1 MAIRVGSVV
10 KKTAKIIGISIGTL
24 LLILFL
30 LPYVLPDTISR
41 KVKAL
46 VNHSIDGEVNFSRAR
61 LSFFKHFPALTLTL
75 QDFTLKGSAPFKQD
89 TLIAAKDV
97 GFGINLSAL
106 LHGDITIDKFFI
118 NTANINVQVNE
129 QGEANYN
136 VYRSAGSTQNTS
148 GGADTTAALKID
160 RIVIKNSNL
169 VYNDLSSAVLLHAQ
183 GLSYTGNGDLSK
195 GIFDLTSHIDID
207 AFDFYYDRQPY
218 VQKKKI
224 NADLLT
230 KVNTNSLELI
240 FEKNRLKIN
249 QLPVTFTGKFDF
261 LSRGY
266 DMDFRLNSKDA
277 DLEDVFSV
285 LPPSY
290 QGWLKNTRIKGNA
303 NISTNLTGRYIG
315 GTDTMPDLQFD
326 MKVRNG
332 YIAYKKAPAP
342 VSNLYF
348 DFDSKL
354 PGLDPE
360 HLQLQVDSVFF
371 NLEKDYFSA
380 VLKIKGFSAPDIFAR
395 VNSSVDL
402 EKFDKALGLQDID
415 MKGKLNLHLD
425 VNGKY
430 STGQNPARLRKD
442 IIVTSIPSFYL
453 QSSLQNGFVHYL
465 PLPKAIDTINF
476 TVSANC
482 PDNNYHHTSAAIEN
496 IDIKALNNFITG
508 FVHVKNAA
516 DFPVDAALK
525 AQFDLADIQQFYPLD
540 SVRLK
545 GTVALNV
552 NSSGNYVPAKKIFPK
567 TEAVIKVENASV
579 QTKYYPSPVEKIM
592 IDATLQ
598 NKEGTFY
605 DLVATI
611 KPVSFEFEG
620 KPFMVQADLQHLD
633 NLNYDIVSKGE
644 LDLGK
649 LAHVF
654 SPGGWNM
661 NGTIETDLSLK
672 GNQADAAAGRYAK
685 LHNSGTLKV
694 HAITLNSD
702 WYPKPFFIDKGVF
715 RFHQDLMQFEAFRA
729 RYGRSSLTVNG
740 SVSNVFNYLA
750 NAGPLRGTVQLN
762 ADKIILDELM
772 AYNGDS
778 TSVRT
783 DTTAQK
789 SSGVIIIPSNLDL
802 NLDAAVKNVE
812 YNKLSV
818 KDIKGNVQVKDGV
831 VKLNQA
837 GFTLAG
843 AETVMDASYKNL
855 SATKAFFTYHIAI
868 KDFDVQRMY
877 KEVELFRQLAPAAA
891 KANGIIS
898 LDYDLEGKLNS
909 DMYPVMSSL
918 QGGGTLSLS
927 KVKMKG
933 FRLFSAMS
941 RKTGKNEINDPDLNK
956 INLKTTIKNNVVTL
970 EKTKIKVAGFR
981 IRIQGQTN
989 FDGAIKLKCRLGLPP
1004 FGIIGI
1010 PMNITGT
1017 GENPRIKLGKGDEL
1031 PLEEQQE
1038 EMKDDNNDQ

>member
-1 MAIRVGSVV
+1 MKIRVGRVV
-10 KKTAKIIGISIGTL
+10 KKTAKVIGISIASL

-30 LPYVLPDTISR
+30 LPYVLPDTISK

-75 QDFTLKGSAPFKQD
+75 HDFTLKGSAPFKND
-89 TLIAAKDV
+89 TLISAGDV
-97 GFGINLSAL
+97 GFGINLPAL
-106 LHGDITIDKFFI
+106 MHGDITIDKFFI
-118 NTANINVQVNE
+118 NKANINVQVNE
-129 QGEANYN
+129 KGDANYN
-136 VYRSAGSTQNTS
+136 VYKSTSSKQSTS

-169 VYNDLSSAVLLHAQ
+169 VYNDLSSAILLNAK

-195 GIFDLTSHIDID
+195 AIFDLTSHIDID
-207 AFDFYYDRQPY
+207 SFDFYYDREPY

-230 KVNTNSLELI
+230 KVNTNSLALI

-249 QLPVTFTGKFDF
+249 QLPVEFTGKFDF

-266 DMDFRLNSKDA
+266 DMDFRLKSKDA

-290 QGWLKNTRIKGNA
+290 QGWLKNTRVKGNA
-303 NISTNLTGRYIG
+303 NISTNLTGKYIG

-332 YIAYKKAPAP
+332 YLAYEKAPAP
-342 VSNLYF
+342 VSNLYL

-360 HLQLQVDSVFF
+360 KLQLDVDSVFF
-371 NLEKDYFSA
+371 NLEKDYFSS
-380 VLKIKGFSAPDIFAR
+380 VLKVKGFSSPDVLAR

-425 VNGKY
+425 VKGKY
-430 STGQNPARLRKD
+430 ATGQNPARLRKD
-442 IIVTSIPSFYL
+442 IIVTSIPSFNL

-465 PLPKAIDTINF
+465 PLPKAIDKINF
-476 TVSANC
+476 TVNANC

-496 IDIKALNNFITG
+496 IDIKTLNSFITG
-508 FVHVKNAA
+508 FVRLKNAA
-516 DFPVDAALK
+516 NFPVDAALN
-525 AQFDLADIQQFYPLD
+525 ARFDLADIQQFYPLD
-540 SVRLK
+540 SLQLK
-545 GTVALNV
+545 GSVALNV
-552 NSSGNYVPAKKIFPK
+552 NSSGNYEPAKKIFPK
-567 TEAVIKVENASV
+567 TEAAIKVENASV

-605 DLVATI
+605 DLEANI

-633 NLNYDIVSKGE
+633 NLNYDIISKGE

-649 LAHVF
+649 IAHVF
-654 SPGGWNM
+654 SPDGWDIK
-661 NGTIETDLSLK
+661 GTIETDLSLK
-672 GNQADAAAGRYAK
+672 GNQADAAAGRYAR

-694 HAITLNSD
+694 NDITLSSD
-702 WYPKPFFIDKGVF
+702 LYPKSFFIDKGVF
-715 RFHQDLMQFEAFRA
+715 RFRQDLMQFEEFRA
-729 RYGRSSLTVNG
+729 RYGQSSLTVNG
-740 SVSNVFNYLA
+740 SVSNVFNYIA
-750 NAGPLRGTVQLN
+750 DAGPLRGTIQLN
-762 ADKIILDELM
+762 SDKIILDELM

-783 DTTAQK
+783 DTTAQN

-802 NLDAAVKNVE
+802 NLDAAVKSVE

-831 VKLNQA
+831 VKLNQT
-837 GFTLAG
+837 GFSLAG
-843 AETVMDASYKNL
+843 AETLMDASYKSL
-855 SATKAFFTYHIAI
+855 SATKAFFTYHVAM

-891 KANGIIS
+891 KAKGIIS
-898 LDYDLEGKLNS
+898 LDYNLEGKLNS
-909 DMYPVMSSL
+909 DMYPVMPSL
-918 QGGGTLSLS
+918 KGGGVLSLS

-941 RKTGKNEINDPDLNK
+941 RKTGKSEINDPDLNK

-989 FDGAIKLKCRLGLPP
+989 FDGAIKIKCR
-1004 FGIIGI
+1004 
-1010 PMNITGT
+1010 
-1017 GENPRIKLGKGDEL
+1017 
-1031 PLEEQQE
+1031 
-1038 EMKDDNNDQ
+1038 